1 MTNARIIA
9 DSAGEATVLNVTAGT
24 AAASKAVVLDGSKN
38 IATLGTIT
46 AASLDISGA
55 IDVDGTTN
63 LDVVDID
70 GAVNM
75 ATTALVTGVL
85 TTTAATVFNGGFA
98 SNAAS
103 SIGGTTPTLT
113 IGDAGAEDA
122 KIVFDGNAQD
132 YHIGL
137 DDSVDDLIIG
147 KGSAL
152 GTTPAITINEDLQ
165 TTIANHANPK
175 SAFRNHIINGDFCV
189 WQRTSADTTISDGSN
204 EGYNSADR
212 WQQTFGGAAGGAVV
226 WNRSQ
231 DVPAEQGFEYALKIS
246 PSTTANCTGSQEVR
260 FSTTL
265 EAQMF
270 PDLSYGT
277 SAAKNMVLSFWFKTN
292 KVGLYS
298 VYFETSGTGTAKR
311 KYLTFTPAQSGTWER
326 IELLVTG
333 DTDTAFP
340 INVNTRGMTIAWY
353 LDNTPNFD
361 SANAESDWT
370 TNVLI
375 NSSNNIN
382 FMDNTNNELYI
393 TGVQFEV
400 ANTATD
406 FEYLPFDVVLNRCQ
420 RYFYNLSS
428 LGPYV
433 PASSDA
439 YLGAGFYYT
448 SSFIIAMINLPTAMR
463 TEPSLTTSNAS
474 NSFMFYRNGEG
485 DNMDDLS
492 LNGSSSAICVTVGNN
507 SDVSGTAGMGGGL
520 VVQSGTICNISA
532 EL

>member
-1 MTNARIIA
+1 MSEIRVDTISEKT
-9 DSAGEATVLNVTAGT
+9 SANGVT
-24 AAASKAVVLDGSKN
+24 
-38 IATLGTIT
+38 
-46 AASLDISGA
+46 
-55 IDVDGTTN
+55 
-63 LDVVDID
+63 ID
-70 GAVNM
+70 G
-75 ATTALVTGVL
+75 L
-85 TTTAATVFNGGFA
+85 TIKDGNINESVKIVGA
-98 SNAAS
+98 
-103 SIGGTTPTLT
+103 TPTLT

-132 YHIGL
+132 FHIGL

-152 GTTPAITINEDLQ
+152 GTTPAITINENLQ

-175 SAFRNHIINGDFCV
+175 SAFRNHVINGDFSL
-189 WQRTSADTTISDGSN
+189 WQRSSADTTISDGSN

-212 WQQTFGGAAGGAVV
+212 WQMTFGSSAGGAVV
-226 WNRSQ
+226 WSRSQ

-246 PSTTANCTGSQEVR
+246 PSTTANASGAHEVR

-298 VYFETSGTGTAKR
+298 VYFEHSGTGTAKR

-340 INVNTRGMTIAWY
+340 INVSTRGMTVCWY

-361 SANAESDWT
+361 SANAEEDWGT
-370 TNVLI
+370 AVLI

-393 TGVQFEV
+393 TGVQLEV

-420 RYFYNLSS
+420 RYFYKNTNN
-428 LGPYV
+428 
-433 PASSDA
+433 AD
-439 YLGAGFYYT
+439 GA
-448 SSFIIAMINLPTAMR
+448 
-463 TEPSLTTSNAS
+463 NAS
-474 NSFMFYRNGEG
+474 ALGMAYSASAMQEAHISFPVEMRGTPTCS
-485 DNMDDLS
+485 LS
-492 LNGSSSAICVTVGNN
+492 GLRLYNSSAGNIN
-507 SDVSGTAGMGGGL
+507 NGTYQIVSATKYNAQIEAASVSTTLTQHRTYGFRFTAGGDF
-520 VVQSGTICNISA
+520 IAADA

>member
-1 MTNARIIA
+1 MSEIRVDTISEKT
-9 DSAGEATVLNVTAGT
+9 SANGV
-24 AAASKAVVLDGSKN
+24 S
-38 IATLGTIT
+38 
-46 AASLDISGA
+46 
-55 IDVDGTTN
+55 
-63 LDVVDID
+63 ID
-70 GAVNM
+70 G
-75 ATTALVTGVL
+75 L
-85 TTTAATVFNGGFA
+85 TIKDGNINESVK
-98 SNAAS
+98 
-103 SIGGTTPTLT
+103 IVGTTPTLT

-132 YHIGL
+132 FHIGL

-152 GTTPAITINEDLQ
+152 GTTPAITINENLQ

-175 SAFRNHIINGDFCV
+175 SAFRNQIINGDFCV
-189 WQRTSADTTISDGSN
+189 WQRSSADTTISDGSN

-212 WQQTFGGAAGGAVV
+212 WQMTFGGSAGGAVV

-246 PSTTANCTGSQEVR
+246 PSTTGSCTGSQEVR
-260 FSTTL
+260 FSTTI

-333 DTDTAFP
+333 DTATAFP
-340 INVNTRGMTIAWY
+340 INVSTRGMTIAWY

-370 TNVLI
+370 TSVII
-375 NSSNNIN
+375 NSSNNVN
-382 FMDNTNNELYI
+382 FMDNTSNELYI
-393 TGVQFEV
+393 TGVQLEV

-406 FEYLPFDVVLNRCQ
+406 FEYLPFDAVLQKCQ
-420 RYFYNLSS
+420 RYLTIYGGDVNFSPFGAGMWKTTTIASCHIFLPTEMRAAPT
-428 LGPYV
+428 LTVTGV
-433 PASSDA
+433 TDGIIRIAASSATTTAIALDV
-439 YLGAGFYYT
+439 
-448 SSFIIAMINLPTAMR
+448 SSPKSIMY
-463 TEPSLTTSNAS
+463 NA
-474 NSFMFYRNGEG
+474 
-485 DNMDDLS
+485 
-492 LNGSSSAICVTVGNN
+492 TVG
-507 SDVSGTAGMGGGL
+507 SGATAGQGAVHFGANNKNQTL
-520 VVQSGTICNISA
+520 IFSS